1 MVRITA
7 VVVLILL
14 ALLFVH
20 QAELP
25 SSTALAAAPQS
36 SHQLSISQVVAFGLG
51 TPNPT
56 IAINGDNFGTEPN
69 VFMGVSG
76 GVLIPLNVL
85 SASNNFINAQLT
97 GATSAPG
104 TYLLVVSKG
113 NGAPDIS
120 SISVTLG
127 TVGASGPQG
136 PTGPQG
142 ATGPVGP
149 AGATG
154 ATGPAGPAGA
164 AGSTGATG
172 PAGPAGGNAIFGGGV
187 VNPATPNIW
196 FTTPNGDNINTTN
209 SPQFSGIA
217 MPSAC
222 TFNSLSVNAHSVTG
236 GAYTVTVTLFQNG
249 VATPLACTTPVNSG
263 AGTNSKCSDTLH
275 PVVVAPGDVV
285 TLQYAQNSGT
295 PIAQVSTGLRCQ

>member
-7 VVVLILL
+7 VVALILL
-14 ALLFVH
+14 FALLFVH

-25 SSTALAAAPQS
+25 SLTALAAAPQS

-56 IAINGDNFGTEPN
+56 ITINGDNFSTEPN

-76 GVLIPLNVL
+76 GVLVSLNVL

-104 TYLLVVSKG
+104 TYMLVVSKG

-127 TVGASGPQG
+127 AVGASGPQG
-136 PTGPQG
+136 PTGPTGPQG
-142 ATGPVGP
+142 ATGLQG
-149 AGATG
+149 T
-154 ATGPAGPAGA
+154 TGPAGP

-172 PAGPAGGNAIFGGGV
+172 PA
-187 VNPATPNIW
+187 
-196 FTTPNGDNINTTN
+196 
-209 SPQFSGIA
+209 
-217 MPSAC
+217 
-222 TFNSLSVNAHSVTG
+222 
-236 GAYTVTVTLFQNG
+236 
-249 VATPLACTTPVNSG
+249 
-263 AGTNSKCSDTLH
+263 
-275 PVVVAPGDVV
+275 
-285 TLQYAQNSGT
+285 
-295 PIAQVSTGLRCQ
+295 